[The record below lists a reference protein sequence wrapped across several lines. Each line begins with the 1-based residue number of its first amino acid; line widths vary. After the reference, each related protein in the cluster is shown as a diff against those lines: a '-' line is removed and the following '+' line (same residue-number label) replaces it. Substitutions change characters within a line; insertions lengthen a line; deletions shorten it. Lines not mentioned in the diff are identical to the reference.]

1 MSDATERPG
10 TDRPGADEDAWG
22 QACAEDFAA
31 ERERR
36 RARYGTPPGSAAEE
50 LRKLMEAVTGKLA
63 EGNLLGAA
71 VQGAEEAVRQARAA
85 AEPVIAR
92 NPEVFGHLAA
102 MRLRTPRRL
111 PLRRREA
118 GERLDQGHRRRH
130 PAAAQARGAHRR
142 GTPRRPP
149 GRRGPRPRR
158 THRPRLNPSRTPGR
172 RPPLGYR
179 GPQRGST

>member
-71 VQGAEEAVRQARAA
+71 VQGAEEAVRQARAV

-102 MRLRTPRRL
+102 AGSELLAAYRSAVEKQESGWTKGTGAATPPPRK
-111 PLRRREA
+111 PEEPTGEA
-118 GERLDQGHRRRH
+118 HPGGRPDDEGPGPAEHIDLD
-130 PAAAQARGAHRR
+130 
-142 GTPRRPP
+142 
-149 GRRGPRPRR
+149 
-158 THRPRLNPSRTPGR
+158 
-172 RPPLGYR
+172 
-179 GPQRGST
+179 

>member
-102 MRLRTPRRL
+102 
-111 PLRRREA
+111 A
-118 GERLDQGHRRRH
+118 GSELLAAYRSAVEKQESGWTKGT
-130 PAAAQARGAHRR
+130 AAATPPPRKPEEPSGEARPG
-142 GTPRRPP
+142 GRPDDEGP
-149 GRRGPRPRR
+149 GPAE
-158 THRPRLNPSRTPGR
+158 HIDLD
-172 RPPLGYR
+172 
-179 GPQRGST
+179 

>member
-10 TDRPGADEDAWG
+10 NDRPGADEDAWG
-22 QACAEDFAA
+22 EACAEDFAA

-102 MRLRTPRRL
+102 AGSELLAAYRSAVEKQESGWTKGTGAATPPPRK
-111 PLRRREA
+111 PEEPT
-118 GERLDQGHRRRH
+118 GE
-130 PAAAQARGAHRR
+130 
-142 GTPRRPP
+142 
-149 GRRGPRPRR
+149 GRRDDEGP
-158 THRPRLNPSRTPGR
+158 
-172 RPPLGYR
+172 
-179 GPQRGST
+179 GPAEHIDLD